1 MEIYKYS
8 SEWEQKWDEF
18 VEMKSVNG
26 TFLQT
31 RRFINYHP
39 EGRFVDGSIIF
50 LEKGKIKAVCPACE
64 QNSNG
69 MKVFFSHRGMSFGG
83 IILEEDSYRVEK
95 LFEMLELLEEYLKQN
110 GFNKVILKVVPDIF
124 SKKNMALLEYTLQYY
139 GYQEYKEL
147 NSYVNL
153 ERDVDNIWS
162 GINRNKKR
170 TLKKAYEQ
178 NMIFRELGENTELEN
193 FYSILKKN
201 LAKHGVTPIHSLDE
215 IIDFANYRLKSETK
229 FYGIFNNEVMLAAGM
244 LFSFVNTKVLH
255 AQNLSA
261 DTAYMDSGAIT
272 LLYYSVILE
281 AKKMGYT
288 KLSWGIST
296 EENGTVINKGLI
308 LNKESYGSEYY
319 INRTFV
325 KLIPR

>member
-1 MEIYKYS
+1 MEVFKYS
-8 SEWEQKWDEF
+8 CEWEKEWDEF
-18 VEMKSVNG
+18 VETRSVNG

-31 RRFINYHP
+31 RRFMNYHP
-39 EGRFVDGSIIF
+39 KGRFEDCSIIF
-50 LEKGKIKAVCPACE
+50 WDKGKIKAVCPACE
-64 QNSNG
+64 QNING
-69 MKVFFSHRGMSFGG
+69 LKEFFSHRGMTFGG
-83 IILEEDSYRVEK
+83 IILEKNSYRTDKV
-95 LFEMLELLEEYLKQN
+95 FELLELLEKYLKQN
-110 GFNKVILKVVPDIF
+110 GFNKVILKTVPDIF
-124 SKKNMALLEYTLQYY
+124 SEKNMALLEYALQYY

-153 ERDVDNIWS
+153 KRDIGSIWN

-170 TLKKAYEQ
+170 ALKKAFEQ
-178 NMIFRELGENTELEN
+178 NMVFRELRGNAELEK
-193 FYSILKKN
+193 FYLILKKN
-201 LAKHGVTPIHSLDE
+201 LAKHGVSPIHSLEE

-229 FYGIFNNEVMLAAGM
+229 FYGIFHGEFMLAAGM
-244 LFSFVNTKVLH
+244 LFSFGNTKILH

-261 DTAYMDSGAIT
+261 DTDYMDSGAIT

-281 AKKMGYT
+281 AKKMGYN

-296 EENGTVINKGLI
+296 EENGEVINKGLI

-325 KLIPR
+325 KLMSE